1 VARLATALAS
11 PLVRGT
17 LTVLVVPCVAI
28 ATGIGS
34 AVVDDDAGAA
44 EITRV
49 VDVQLVDETR
59 ATPAIGDF
67 AGSETRELTT
77 TVYLPPTTDPAPLI
91 VLAHGFNGHPRKFT
105 ELALHWAN
113 AGYAV
118 AVPRFPVSNDEFVAV
133 AGGDFFADR
142 LADLPQQARD
152 VSFVLDEVS
161 ALTTGD
167 DSELAGRIDPER
179 IGLYGLSLGSLTVWT
194 TVLGPDASETRVD
207 ALMQSDGGFPGET
220 GRLAAVTFPV
230 FMAQSDAERGPF
242 DPAVVVPQYQAIPTE
257 KYMLVLHGAVH
268 ATVAENTPT
277 KADEAY
283 RIATTVFWD
292 RTLGGTPD
300 EPFPE
305 SIVIDGVTTL
315 VQG

>member
-1 VARLATALAS
+1 
-11 PLVRGT
+11 LV
-17 LTVLVVPCVAI
+17 PSVAI
-28 ATGIGS
+28 TTGVGS
-34 AVVDDDAGAA
+34 AVVDDVASAA
-44 EITRV
+44 EVTRV
-49 VDVQLVDETR
+49 VDIPLTDETR
-59 ATPAIGDF
+59 AMPAIGDF

-118 AVPRFPVSNDEFVAV
+118 AVPRFPVSNDEFIAV
-133 AGGDFFADR
+133 AGGDYFPQR
-142 LADLPQQARD
+142 LADLPQQALD
-152 VSFVLDEVS
+152 VSFVLDEVL
-161 ALTTGD
+161 ALNTAH
-167 DSELAGRIDPER
+167 DSELVGRVDPER

-194 TVLGPDASETRVD
+194 TVLGPDAAETRVR
-207 ALMQSDGGFPGET
+207 ALMQSDGGFPGEA

-242 DPAVVVPQYQAIPTE
+242 DPAVVIPQYHAIPTE

-277 KADEAY
+277 TADEAY
-283 RIATTVFWD
+283 RIATTVFWH
-292 RTLGGTPD
+292 RTLGGAPD
-300 EPFPE
+300 EPFPD

-315 VQG
+315 IEG

>member
-1 VARLATALAS
+1 MRRS
-11 PLVRGT
+11 
-17 LTVLVVPCVAI
+17 LTVLVGPCIAI
-28 ATGIGS
+28 AAGIGS
-34 AVVDDDAGAA
+34 VVVDDDASAA

-91 VLAHGFNGHPRKFT
+91 VLAHGFDGHPRKFT

-118 AVPRFPVSNDEFVAV
+118 AVRASPSPTTSSSRSRA
-133 AGGDFFADR
+133 ASFFADR

-152 VSFVLDEVS
+152 VSFVLDEVL
-161 ALTTGD
+161 ALTTAG

-194 TVLGPDASETRVD
+194 TVLGPDATETARRRPD
-207 ALMQSDGGFPGET
+207 AVGRRLPRRGRSARRRDVPGVHGPV
-220 GRLAAVTFPV
+220 GR
-230 FMAQSDAERGPF
+230 
-242 DPAVVVPQYQAIPTE
+242 
-257 KYMLVLHGAVH
+257 
-268 ATVAENTPT
+268 
-277 KADEAY
+277 
-283 RIATTVFWD
+283 
-292 RTLGGTPD
+292 
-300 EPFPE
+300 
-305 SIVIDGVTTL
+305 
-315 VQG
+315 